1 LTPETKEIDPMSI
14 FGREKNRPHGVSTT
28 MRRTASKPSS
38 RRPHH
43 PPQTSPEA
51 ALKRIHVAAD
61 EARAEIASLVEEEL
75 RRLEETEARIHVDLQ
90 EVVRK
95 EVAAE
100 LDKRRASRR
109 KSSSRSKKSA
119 STAKKS

>member
-1 LTPETKEIDPMSI
+1 MSI
-14 FGREKNRPHGVSTT
+14 FGKQKSTSHGVSTT
-28 MRRTASKPSS
+28 MRRTASRPSS

-43 PPQTSPEA
+43 PPSTSPEA
-51 ALKRIHVAAD
+51 ALQQIHAAAE

-75 RRLEETEARIHVDLQ
+75 KRVEETESRIHTDLQ
-90 EVVRK
+90 EVVRI

-109 KSSSRSKKSA
+109 KSSQGKKTA

>member
-1 LTPETKEIDPMSI
+1 MSI
-14 FGREKNRPHGVSTT
+14 FGKQKNGNNSVSTT
-28 MRRTASKPSS
+28 MRRTMSTPSS

-43 PPQTSPEA
+43 PPSTSPEA
-51 ALKRIHVAAD
+51 ALQRIHIAAE

-75 RRLEETEARIHVDLQ
+75 KRIEETEARIHDDLQ
-90 EVVRK
+90 EVVRT

-109 KSSSRSKKSA
+109 KSSQSGKKAA

>member
-1 LTPETKEIDPMSI
+1 MSI
-14 FGREKNRPHGVSTT
+14 FGKQKNSPHVSTT
-28 MRRTASKPSS
+28 MRRTAPKPSS

-43 PPQTSPEA
+43 PPSTSPEA
-51 ALKRIHVAAD
+51 ALQRIHTAAE

-75 RRLEETEARIHVDLQ
+75 GRLEETEARIHTDLQ
-90 EVVRK
+90 EVVRT

-109 KSSSRSKKSA
+109 KSSQGKKTA

>member
-1 LTPETKEIDPMSI
+1 MSI
-14 FGREKNRPHGVSTT
+14 FGKQKNTPHGVSTT
-28 MRRTASKPSS
+28 MRRTAPKPSS

-51 ALKRIHVAAD
+51 ALKRIHTAAE

-75 RRLEETEARIHVDLQ
+75 QRLDETEAKIQTDLQ
-90 EVVRK
+90 EVVRT

-100 LDKRRASRR
+100 FDKRRASRR
-109 KSSSRSKKSA
+109 KSPQSGKKAA